1 MTPLDYLTA
10 PEFADRRL
18 TEAINVPPY
27 RTGRLGQLGLFADT
41 PISNTFVRI
50 GITDGEITII
60 PARERGGPANKNMRG
75 DRAETILSVPH
86 FPLDDAV
93 TPSDIQNLM
102 VYGADFVMETLARV
116 YNEKL
121 ALMRSKHDATHAHL
135 DWGALNGLIID
146 GENKL
151 LADLYET
158 FGLEQEVMPFALAD
172 AQTDIAAMN
181 GALKAVIRRHL
192 RGAPATG
199 VRVFASS
206 TWYDA
211 YIRHASIREALKY
224 YPVAGQRN
232 PAHDDIADE
241 FNFAGLTV
249 ERIDEEFPVRLPDN
263 TFAIRPAVL
272 ANEAIAIPLGTSYF
286 KRYVAPPDTIYDA
299 NRPPAPNAKIFVSTD
314 ELPHGKGRD
323 VHTESNVLPVCLR
336 PQIMVRLTL

>member
-27 RTGRLGQLGLFADT
+27 RTGRLGQLGLFTDT

-75 DRAETILSVPH
+75 DRAETIISVPH
-86 FPLDDAV
+86 FPLDDAI

-121 ALMRSKHDATHAHL
+121 ALMRSKHDATHSHL
-135 DWGALNGLIID
+135 DWGAINGLVID
-146 GENKL
+146 GENKV
-151 LADLYET
+151 LADLFET
-158 FGLEQEVMPFALAD
+158 FGLTQEVISFALGVTT
-172 AQTDIAAMN
+172 TDIATMN
-181 GALKAVIRRHL
+181 ASLKSMIRRHL
-192 RGAPATG
+192 RGAPASS
-199 VRVFASS
+199 VRVFAGGE
-206 TWYDA
+206 WYDA
-211 YIRHASIREALKY
+211 YVRHQSIREALKY
-224 YPVAGQRN
+224 YPAAGQRN
-232 PAHDDIADE
+232 PAREDIADE
-241 FNFAGLTV
+241 FSFSGLTV
-249 ERIDEEFPVRLPDN
+249 ERVDEEFPVRLPDN
-263 TFAIRPAVL
+263 TFAIRPAVPVD
-272 ANEAIAIPLGTSYF
+272 EAIALPLGTPYF
-286 KRYVAPPDTIYDA
+286 KRYVAPPDTIFDA
-299 NRPPAPNAKIFVSTD
+299 NRPPSPGAKVYVSTD

-336 PQIMVRLTL
+336 PQIMVRLTM